1 MERRTHRL
9 LRPVVG
15 VLFVPFWFFCH
26 TGLVGAKSESC
37 QQAVGKDFPSAPAAE
52 VGLSAEPLLKL
63 NDALDA
69 ATHDIRSLLIV
80 RDCKLVFERYKD
92 GIEREHNHA
101 IYSVTKSIT
110 ATLVGALLAQGKLK
124 SVDVTISEL
133 MSKPS
138 WLREDDWKKAQRI
151 TLKSVMQ
158 MSSGLAYKHDP
169 ARHPIYALSADR
181 FAMALS
187 PELMAEPGTRFN
199 YSDGDVSLTGAM
211 VSTAADRNLYR
222 FARDVLFDPLQM
234 SNYDWW
240 FIDRA
245 GRYPGGWG
253 LRLRPMDMAKVGQ
266 LYLQNGEWN
275 GRRVFDPAFR
285 DIVWTPG
292 VNKRYALHWWI
303 GSAPEAKGL
312 PYFVAVGFKSQ
323 RIYVFPTLQLVAVLT
338 ASLPAAEERRVDGL
352 AVAAF
357 VDAFGQKNTADVSG
371 NLAALAAVQKKGFRG
386 ETRIFQSDQDAPRR
400 SEQTR

>member
-1 MERRTHRL
+1 MQGRTHRL
-9 LRPVVG
+9 LHPVIG
-15 VLFVPFWFFCH
+15 LLLVPFWFFCH
-26 TGLVGAKSESC
+26 TGLVGATSGSC
-37 QQAVGKDFPSAPAAE
+37 QQAVGKDFPFPSAAH
-52 VGLSAEPLLKL
+52 VGLSSKPLLKL

-69 ATHDIRSLLIV
+69 ATYDIRSLLIV
-80 RDCKLVFERYKD
+80 RDCKIVFERYKD
-92 GIEREHNHA
+92 GIGREHNHA

-124 SVDVTISEL
+124 SVDVTLSEL

-138 WLREDDWKKAQRI
+138 WLHEDDWKKAQRI

-187 PELMAEPGTRFN
+187 PELIAEPGTRFN

-211 VSTAADRNLYR
+211 ASAAADRNLYR
-222 FARDVLFDPLQM
+222 FAREVLFDPLQM

-285 DIVWTPG
+285 DIAWKPG

-338 ASLPAAEERRVDGL
+338 ASLPGAEERRVDGL
-352 AVAAF
+352 AVAAL
-357 VDAFGQKNTADVSG
+357 VDAFGQKNTADASG

-400 SEQTR
+400 LEQTR